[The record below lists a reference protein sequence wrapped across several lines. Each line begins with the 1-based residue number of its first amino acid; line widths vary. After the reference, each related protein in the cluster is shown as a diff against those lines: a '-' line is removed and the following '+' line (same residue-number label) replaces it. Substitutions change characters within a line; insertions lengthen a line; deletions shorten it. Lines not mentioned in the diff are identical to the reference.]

1 MLNNKVAIFI
11 ICVLILGAFSCAE
24 NRLNESTSAEHKLTE
39 LDLEAVATT
48 ANENSTDT
56 IPKTFI
62 VDGFEIPVPSSLP
75 NLKPGWLWET
85 DGPIIISRKP
95 DTFLD
100 ETPLVGSKV
109 FMDIVIFNG
118 TLIPVESDFN
128 VDIFFDEQKIYS
140 ITFEGPTPPTGF
152 RVSADI
158 LSELIDSFNVTSGEH
173 VLKLHIDPENSIEES
188 DESDNLFEKPF
199 IWLEDEVRFQAKTKY
214 TNDEL
219 KKILSSVPELMRS
232 NLSVLSEGQ
241 ALDVE
246 QVIKIADAG
255 IFMLT
260 GASILDQ
267 RIRIQILSRQ
277 DYVNRLEITFNDLF
291 ALNDGTDFLAL
302 ARERDFQKQYSLGK
316 KDRLNG
322 MVDVM
327 VDGSNDF
334 DVVISTL
341 VHELAHALQ
350 DIIAPW
356 QTEGVD
362 PNNNLELM
370 AIREAEAQQFE
381 RAFWLAVNEVT
392 GENLLRFKH
401 TKARDEYINFNSLLD
416 STAGYY
422 QHDLGRAIQ
431 WLAVLDDKKL
441 KTLKTELLEEGQ
453 LSYKSGFELFEYFLT
468 LKTEDTATYVRELLS
483 AFDDYS
489 AEIVTLQKNRL
500 VDLEGPGYQEY
511 LALENVG
518 LLMP

>member
-11 ICVLILGAFSCAE
+11 ACVLILGAFSCAE
-24 NRLNESTSAEHKLTE
+24 NRLNESTSAEDKLTE
-39 LDLEAVATT
+39 VDLEAEVTT
-48 ANENSTDT
+48 VNENSTDT

-62 VDGFEIPVPSSLP
+62 VDGLEIPVPSSLP

-85 DGPIIISRKP
+85 DGPIIISKKS

-109 FMDIVIFNG
+109 FIDIVVFNG
-118 TLIPVESDFN
+118 TLIPIESDFV
-128 VDIFFDEQKIYS
+128 VDIFFDEQKIYTV
-140 ITFEGPTPPTGF
+140 TFEGPTPPTGF
-152 RVSADI
+152 RVSTDI
-158 LSELIDSFNVTSGEH
+158 MSELFDSFNVISGEH
-173 VLKLHIDPENSIEES
+173 VLKLHIDPDNSIEES
-188 DESDNLFEKPF
+188 NESDNLFEKTF
-199 IWLEDEVRFQAKTKY
+199 IWSEDEVQFQAKTKY

-232 NLSVLSEGQ
+232 NLSVVSEGQ
-241 ALDVE
+241 SLDVE
-246 QVIKIADAG
+246 QVINIADAG

-260 GASILDQ
+260 GVSILDQ

-277 DYVNRLEITFNDLF
+277 DYANRLDSTFNDLF

-302 ARERDFQKQYSLGK
+302 ARERDFQKKYSLGK

-327 VDGSNDF
+327 VDGSNKF

-370 AIREAEAQQFE
+370 AIREAQAQQFE
-381 RAFWLAVNEVT
+381 RAFWLAINEVT
-392 GENLLRFKH
+392 GENLLRFNY
-401 TKARDEYINFNSLLD
+401 TKARDEYIKFNSLLD

-431 WLAVLDDKKL
+431 WLAVLNDEKL
-441 KTLKTELLEEGQ
+441 KNLKAELLKEGQ

-468 LKTEDTATYVRELLS
+468 LKTEDTTTYVRELLYT
-483 AFDDYS
+483 FDDYS
-489 AEIVTLQKNRL
+489 ADIVTLQKKRL
-500 VDLEGPGYQEY
+500 VDIEEPRYEEY
-511 LALENVG
+511 PALENVG

>member
-11 ICVLILGAFSCAE
+11 TCVLILGAFSCAE
-24 NRLNESTSAEHKLTE
+24 NRLNESTSDEHKLTE
-39 LDLEAVATT
+39 LNLEAVATA

-56 IPKTFI
+56 IPKTII
-62 VDGFEIPVPSSLP
+62 VDGFEIPVLSSLP

-140 ITFEGPTPPTGF
+140 ITFEGPTPPAGF

-246 QVIKIADAG
+246 QVINIADAG

-277 DYVNRLEITFNDLF
+277 DYVNRLETTFNDLF

-302 ARERDFQKQYSLGK
+302 ARERDFQKKYSLGK

-341 VHELAHALQ
+341 V
-350 DIIAPW
+350 
-356 QTEGVD
+356 
-362 PNNNLELM
+362 
-370 AIREAEAQQFE
+370 
-381 RAFWLAVNEVT
+381 
-392 GENLLRFKH
+392 
-401 TKARDEYINFNSLLD
+401 
-416 STAGYY
+416 
-422 QHDLGRAIQ
+422 
-431 WLAVLDDKKL
+431 
-441 KTLKTELLEEGQ
+441 
-453 LSYKSGFELFEYFLT
+453 
-468 LKTEDTATYVRELLS
+468 
-483 AFDDYS
+483 
-489 AEIVTLQKNRL
+489 
-500 VDLEGPGYQEY
+500 
-511 LALENVG
+511 
-518 LLMP
+518 